1 MSKQLETEYK
11 NYIQMETPDLWDRI
25 EASLPEREQEPER
38 PVSDTVVTTQIQ
50 RKRNRKHTKAILY
63 SGLAAAVL
71 GFVVLPATLGDFGI
85 IKNASESSTSLSTGT
100 TDMADVA
107 GNTMVEEAPV
117 GDAAEEPVAKAEVTE
132 EQAAKAEAT
141 EGEAAEEEA
150 VSDMQEAAAEEAVSD
165 MQEAASADIGV
176 AQDIEN
182 VEIEL
187 TEIILNEDGT
197 MLCSGITEDGK
208 TYNIHVTEQVVFDEG
223 NTENGSYLD
232 KDLLQ
237 IGNSY
242 SIDYVQEGEEYRAV
256 AIRKIKKIQNFK
268 KVP

>member
-71 GFVVLPATLGDFGI
+71 GFVVLPATLGDSGI
-85 IKNASESSTSLSTGT
+85 TKNASESSTSLSTGT

-141 EGEAAEEEA
+141 EGEAA
-150 VSDMQEAAAEEAVSD
+150 AEEAVSD

-187 TEIILNEDGT
+187 TEITLNEDGT

-223 NTENGSYLD
+223 NAENGSSLD

-237 IGNSY
+237 TGNSY

-256 AIRKIKKIQNFK
+256 AIRKIKKLQNFK